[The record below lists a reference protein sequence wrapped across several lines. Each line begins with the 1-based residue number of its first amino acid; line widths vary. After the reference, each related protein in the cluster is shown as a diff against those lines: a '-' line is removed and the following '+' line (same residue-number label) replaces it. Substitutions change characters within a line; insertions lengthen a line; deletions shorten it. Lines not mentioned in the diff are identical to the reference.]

1 MFQPAQGPH
10 RNVIEDDMADNT
22 NDVRTR
28 ISDRAHK
35 VLTAVSQSTG
45 RDIADIVR
53 GLITDYVQAEIH
65 RAESIANVLRDEKG
79 RDGTRG
85 GDRS

>member
-1 MFQPAQGPH
+1 
-10 RNVIEDDMADNT
+10 VIDDDMSDNT

-28 ISDRAHK
+28 INDRAHK

-53 GLITDYVQAEIH
+53 GLIVDFVQSEIH
-65 RAESIANVLRDEKG
+65 RAESIANVLRDDKG
-79 RDGTRG
+79 RDGTHG
-85 GDRS
+85 GTS